1 MRIALFILAIVS
13 GLVFGSTLTSKHL
26 KRSYTYQCA
35 NLSGTDLYVTLP
47 SGEKYYAGKIG
58 HCGCASAAWV
68 ENAVSNSV
76 DDAIDSA
83 ADNAG
88 LDETTQ
94 EVENLVTSAS
104 DVQTCEYPDHATDA
118 CTSSNVCNFV
128 CGDGYSKS
136 DGQCVCNSPK
146 VECNGKCQSQACST
160 SGMKRRQA
168 KPVGTCPEGL
178 AACGVRGSRIARDSF
193 ECVDTLFDVESCGG
207 CRVPMPRTFRTPR
220 DIGPARG
227 HDCSMIEG
235 SKRTTCNYG
244 KCEVLKCLP
253 GWIKEGKDT
262 CVKIRQ
268 FSPNNRL
275 SGLSSPQAF
284 TGPWFPA
291 L

>member
-94 EVENLVTSAS
+94 EVENLVS
-104 DVQTCEYPDHATDA
+104 
-118 CTSSNVCNFV
+118 
-128 CGDGYSKS
+128 
-136 DGQCVCNSPK
+136 GQCAHSY
-146 VECNGKCQSQACST
+146 ST
-160 SGMKRRQA
+160 TQTNVKLFLRNLRSRARPTYRPASTPTMRRTPAPPATSVILFAVTAIASRTANASATRQKWSVTA
-168 KPVGTCPEGL
+168 NASLKL
-178 AACGVRGSRIARDSF
+178 AARR
-193 ECVDTLFDVESCGG
+193 E
-207 CRVPMPRTFRTPR
+207 
-220 DIGPARG
+220 
-227 HDCSMIEG
+227 
-235 SKRTTCNYG
+235 
-244 KCEVLKCLP
+244 
-253 GWIKEGKDT
+253 
-262 CVKIRQ
+262 
-268 FSPNNRL
+268 
-275 SGLSSPQAF
+275 
-284 TGPWFPA
+284 
-291 L
+291 